1 MALSN
6 EIKVGMITAV
16 AGVIL
21 LAGTVYIGGFTIFQP
36 GYKINV
42 IFDSAPDLKGRSKVK
57 YGGGVTIG
65 SVSRLTLK
73 EENKLKKINV
83 ELFINKNVKIK
94 NDSYVSISSTGVM
107 GEKFV
112 NVSGGSENA
121 PELKEGETI
130 NGKSS
135 GGIDAALES
144 MSQASAELKD
154 VLGALNKIVGGVQ
167 SSLVG
172 SLQNVNDL
180 TKATKNIVEKSGPAI
195 TRSVD
200 NFEKTSQELALA
212 TKNLQ
217 ELTGQLNMIIKDVN
231 KADLPKTMD
240 NLNKVS
246 LKLDETVSALDSA
259 AKKVDKGDGTLAV
272 LINDKKMAEDLKA
285 MIKDVKDNPWKLLWK
300 K

>member
-6 EIKVGMITAV
+6 EVKVGIFTAV
-16 AGVIL
+16 AAVIL

-42 IFDSAPDLKGRSKVK
+42 VFDSAPDLKVRSKVK
-57 YGGGVTIG
+57 FGGGVPIG
-65 SVSRLTLK
+65 SVSGLTLI
-73 EENKLKKINV
+73 EENKMTRVNV
-83 ELFINKNVKIK
+83 ELFIKKNVKIK
-94 NDSYVSISSTGVM
+94 NDSYISISSTGVM

-112 NVSGGSENA
+112 NISGGSGNVPYLEA
-121 PELKEGETI
+121 GQSI
-130 NGKSS
+130 YGKNS

-144 MSQASAELKD
+144 MSQASAELKE
-154 VLGALNKIVGGVQ
+154 VLVALNKIVGGVQ

-172 SLQNVNDL
+172 SMQNVNDL
-180 TKATKNIVEKSGPAI
+180 TRATKNIVQKSGPAI

-217 ELTGQLNMIIKDVN
+217 ELTGQLNLIVKDVD
-231 KADLPKTMD
+231 KADFPKTLD

-259 AKKVDKGDGTLAV
+259 AKKIDKGDGTLAV
-272 LINDKKMAEDLKA
+272 LINDKKMAEDLKSL
-285 MIKDVKDNPWKLLWK
+285 IKEIKDNPWKLLWK